1 MTEPRKVALSLL
13 ITIALFAVFAVA
25 SFAGLFDLVEARF
38 YNPSVAAAMSG
49 ELSHET
55 ASVEVFMTTVERWF
69 SDCLAEPA
77 VQRTF
82 MANQTSADIYERSQI
97 FTRLHERLDG
107 LQWVRFIDAGGN
119 RIHYSTWRGDLV
131 SSDAATAVYRTYAE
145 AAFYTPAENLL
156 PLPGED
162 RRIRFDAPGERVVFS
177 FYDAGGP
184 SRGLAVFSLSMS
196 AIQNRLIADRGAM
209 PGKLWISSEPPGLLR
224 GVPEDGTDVMLEA
237 VAENW
242 RQSGIGKN
250 VSVSAVESGGNR
262 TRLAL
267 FSARTAQGIY
277 LGSLVN
283 ENLFVFPLSLKI
295 LLLAL
300 FFVSMFLALFLL
312 ANVRQDPMAV
322 VQSRL
327 KRLQAGL
334 IREYYEQKTDRELEQ
349 WGVELMRRR
358 EEIRRELRHGL
369 KAKIGRKLDED
380 INAYIDMSWN
390 DLLAVIGGRLQRTV
404 NEDEMHR
411 SLNRLTNT
419 LSSLREGGAFGQPGA
434 GPQNA
439 GTGPDKAELP
449 GEIEL
454 VEEMVPFIEET
465 EEFPAAEKPS
475 PPLLDESEEMVPFTG
490 DIGDLH
496 EESFGAGGVGGA
508 ESGNAALSEAA
519 AAGESSNELSGTD
532 RDEAEGMTPF
542 LPGIKAG
549 RRERTD
555 EPGAAEAGT
564 REDPGIDDEEEIEY
578 AEEVEEL
585 PGADDEGEGRE
596 PPSPDISR
604 DRLDEI
610 ARAVEWS
617 QTADEADEPLALEIE
632 VSSPFSV
639 QYGNEKADFVEKNVF
654 DDDDAIPLEDA
665 PVPGAAPLLHTPFS
679 RTPPQTAVREQ
690 SGLVRK
696 AAIINE
702 ALKMPAD
709 TDERIIHEQ
718 NGVAYIQEAALRPT
732 ADDEEGLDPRMK
744 GLVDSVLKQPR

>member
-13 ITIALFAVFAVA
+13 ITILLFAVFAVA
-25 SFAGLFDLVEARF
+25 SFAGLFGLVEARF
-38 YNPSVAAAMSG
+38 YNPSVAAALSG
-49 ELSHET
+49 ALSHET
-55 ASVEVFMTTVERWF
+55 ASVEVFITTVERWF

-82 MANQTSADIYERSQI
+82 MASQTSADIYERSQV

-107 LQWVRFIDAGGN
+107 LQWVRFIDAGDN

-156 PLPGED
+156 PVPGED
-162 RRIRFDAPGERVVFS
+162 CRIVFDAPGERIVFS
-177 FYDAGGP
+177 LPFYDAGGS
-184 SRGLAVFSLSMS
+184 SRGLAVFSLSVS
-196 AIQNRLIADRGAM
+196 AVQNRLIADRGAL
-209 PGKLWISSEPPGLLR
+209 PGKPWIISEPPGLLR
-224 GVPEDGTDVMLEA
+224 GVPEDGTDAMLEA

-242 RQSGIGKN
+242 QQSGIVKK

-262 TRLAL
+262 TRLVL
-267 FSARTAQGIY
+267 FSAKTAQGIY
-277 LGSLVN
+277 IGSLVN
-283 ENLFVFPLSLKI
+283 ENLFTFPLSLKI

-312 ANVRQDPMAV
+312 ANVRQDPMTV

-334 IREYYEQKTDRELEQ
+334 IREYYEQKTDIELGQ

-358 EEIRRELRHGL
+358 EEIRTELRHGL

-380 INAYIDMSWN
+380 INAYIDKSWN
-390 DLLAVIGGRLQRTV
+390 DLLAVIGGRLERTV
-404 NEDEMHR
+404 NEDETR
-411 SLNRLTNT
+411 LSLNRLTAA
-419 LSSLREGGAFGQPGA
+419 LSSLMEGGAFGQTGKA
-434 GPQNA
+434 GPHKA
-439 GTGPDKAELP
+439 DGGTGPEAGLP
-449 GEIEL
+449 GEIEP
-454 VEEMVPFIEET
+454 VEEMMPFIEET
-465 EEFPAAEKPS
+465 EEFPAEESRSLPV
-475 PPLLDESEEMVPFTG
+475 LDENEEMVPFTG
-490 DIGDLH
+490 DMGELH
-496 EESFGAGGVGGA
+496 EGPLGAGGGA
-508 ESGNAALSEAA
+508 ASENAALLAPPA
-519 AAGESSNELSGTD
+519 TAGESSNGLAGTD
-532 RDEAEGMTPF
+532 RDEVEGMTPF
-542 LPGIKAG
+542 LSGIKTG
-549 RRERTD
+549 RRERTE
-555 EPGAAEAGT
+555 EPGAAEAG
-564 REDPGIDDEEEIEY
+564 IDDDEKIEY

-585 PGADDEGEGRE
+585 PGAEEEERE
-596 PPSPDISR
+596 PPSPNIPR

-617 QTADEADEPLALEIE
+617 QTADEAEEPLALEIE

-639 QYGNEKADFVEKNVF
+639 PYGDEKADFVEKNVF

-665 PVPGAAPLLHTPFS
+665 HIPGGTPLLYTPFS

-690 SGLVRK
+690 GGLVRK

-702 ALKMPAD
+702 TLKMPAD
-709 TDERIIHEQ
+709 TDEQIIREQ

-732 ADDEEGLDPRMK
+732 ANDEESLDPRMK
-744 GLVDSVLKQPR
+744 GLVDSVLKQTV